1 MKICAVICEYNPF
14 HNGHKH
20 QIELAKRDF
29 DAVLCVM
36 SGSFTQR
43 GEVAVFDKWS
53 RAKAAVL
60 SGADLV
66 LELPVRYSLSSANG
80 FARGAVDIVAETG
93 IADALLF
100 GSEENDINALS
111 RAADILISE
120 PTEISQKIKE
130 LLAGGMSYPMAR
142 QTAFSGI
149 IGGDLLTKPNNI
161 LAIEYISALKQ
172 KNSNIVPITHARTI
186 GHSDNAEEN
195 GYASASFIR
204 EKIKKGEDISR
215 LTPFD
220 FSSCEIYDTNRLTD
234 IFKYLLITKGEALFL
249 NIPDAEPGLYNRFL
263 KAANSDTFE
272 DMTDACVTKRYTRS
286 YLKRIALRALLG
298 LEGGFLPPRYLR
310 VLAANHTGQKMLAE
324 MKKRA
329 TLPIVTK
336 VADCPKSLL
345 DEDIRATDIAALCTY
360 TNQKKGRDFL
370 ISPIML

>member
-149 IGGDLLTKPNNI
+149 IGGD
-161 LAIEYISALKQ
+161 EQY
-172 KNSNIVPITHARTI
+172 
-186 GHSDNAEEN
+186 
-195 GYASASFIR
+195 
-204 EKIKKGEDISR
+204 
-215 LTPFD
+215 
-220 FSSCEIYDTNRLTD
+220 FSY
-234 IFKYLLITKGEALFL
+234 
-249 NIPDAEPGLYNRFL
+249 
-263 KAANSDTFE
+263 
-272 DMTDACVTKRYTRS
+272 
-286 YLKRIALRALLG
+286 
-298 LEGGFLPPRYLR
+298 
-310 VLAANHTGQKMLAE
+310 
-324 MKKRA
+324 
-329 TLPIVTK
+329 
-336 VADCPKSLL
+336 
-345 DEDIRATDIAALCTY
+345 
-360 TNQKKGRDFL
+360 
-370 ISPIML
+370 